1 MNFDAYAVIAFV
13 RQHAAHWRNSEIAYL
28 RGRDE
33 HGARDCRLKA
43 AVLDKLAGDFEQ
55 QYETEVQQFGRWMH
69 RTDPPGQIPC

>member
-1 MNFDAYAVIAFV
+1 MTFDADVVIAFV

-55 QYETEVQQFGRWMH
+55 QYETEVQQFERWMR